1 MTNSLKF
8 EVLSLKLTFKVLVL
22 SLSVVGAP
30 LVGAVPAFAQT
41 AAAITPIDRPLRV
54 FVDCRSGGCD
64 QEFIRTELAWVDHV
78 RDQRDADVH
87 VLVTGQGTGGGGTE
101 YTIRFIGSGQW
112 AGEEDTLLRNTE
124 GAATDD
130 DRRRVL
136 VQAFAIGLSRFAA
149 ATPIGGTLIVSAP
162 AATKQAAQTT
172 AAADPWNYWVFRTGF
187 NLNLNGEA
195 TSKFANINANQS
207 ANRTTLAWKLHFNAG
222 VSYNESSYDLSAG
235 QTFRSFRR
243 GWNVN
248 SLAVKSLG
256 EHWSLGGKAGVQ
268 RSSFNNQRLNLRVA
282 PGIEYNFFP
291 YSKSTQRQLTV
302 QWTAGVNRFVYDE
315 VTIFSKTEETKWD
328 EAVMTSLDLRQ
339 PFGSI
344 ELTVEAAHYFDDF
357 GKYRLSVF
365 ASNELRITRGLSLR
379 FNGSYQVLHDQLYLR
394 LGQASNEE
402 IIARQ
407 RQLATAYRY
416 SIFSGITYRFGS
428 INNNVVNPRFGGG
441 GERGFF

>member
-1 MTNSLKF
+1 MQSYVLR
-8 EVLSLKLTFKVLVL
+8 VLSLF
-22 SLSVVGAP
+22 SLLMPCAA
-30 LVGAVPAFAQT
+30 LAQT
-41 AAAITPIDRPLRV
+41 PAAIKPIDRPLRV

-64 QEFIRTELAWVDHV
+64 GEFLRTELAWVDHV
-78 RDQRDADVH
+78 RDQKDADVH

-112 AGEEDTLLRNTE
+112 EGEEDTLLRNTE
-124 GAATDD
+124 AAATED

-149 ATPIGGTLIVSAP
+149 ATPIGARLIVSAP
-162 AATKQAAQTT
+162 AAAKQAAQTT
-172 AAADPWNYWVFRTGF
+172 AAQDPWNYWVFRTGF

-195 TSKFANINANQS
+195 TSQFANVNANQS
-207 ANRTTLAWKLHFNAG
+207 ANRTTAAWKLHVNAG
-222 VSYNESSYDLSAG
+222 VSYNESNYDLSSG
-235 QTFRSFRR
+235 DTFRSFRR

-248 SLAVKSLG
+248 SLVVKSMG

-268 RSSFNNQRLNLRVA
+268 RSSFNNQQLNLRVA

-302 QWTAGVNRFVYDE
+302 QWTAGLNRFVYDE

-416 SIFSGITYRFGS
+416 FIFSGITYRFGS

>member
-1 MTNSLKF
+1 MALLPGRLRPTTLRVMTSSRTLF
-8 EVLSLKLTFKVLVL
+8 I
-22 SLSVVGAP
+22 LSVLLIAGN
-30 LVGAVPAFAQT
+30 AFAQEP
-41 AAAITPIDRPLRV
+41 AAIKPIERPLRV

-78 RDQRDADVH
+78 RDQKDADVH

-101 YTIRFIGSGQW
+101 YTIRFIGHGQW
-112 AGEEDTLLRNTE
+112 DGEEDTLLRNTE
-124 GAATDD
+124 AAATEDG
-130 DRRRVL
+130 RRRIL

-149 ATPIGGTLIVSAP
+149 ATPVGAKLMVSAP
-162 AATKQAAQTT
+162 AVATQAAQTT
-172 AAADPWNYWVFRTGF
+172 AAQDPWNYWVFRTNF

-195 TSKFANINANQS
+195 TSKFANVNANQS
-207 ANRTTLAWKLHFNAG
+207 ANRTTAEWKANFNAG
-222 VSYNESSYDLSAG
+222 VSYNESEYDLG
-235 QTFRSFRR
+235 EGETFRSFRR

-248 SLAVKSLG
+248 SLVVKSMG

-268 RSSFNNQRLNLRVA
+268 RSSFNNQKLNVRVA

-302 QWTAGVNRFVYDE
+302 QWTAGINRFVYDE

-328 EAVMTSLDLRQ
+328 QAVMTSLDLRQ

-344 ELTVEAAHYFDDF
+344 DVTVEAAHYFGDF
-357 GKYRLSVF
+357 GKYRLSIF
-365 ASNELRITRGLSLR
+365 ANNELRVTRGLSLR

-407 RQLATAYRY
+407 RQLATGYRY
-416 SIFSGITYRFGS
+416 FLFTGITYRFGS

-441 GERGFF
+441 GDRGFF